1 MKLWSILA
9 FIGFVLVTIAQLN
22 TADLRGWPPAQGPDD
37 LANPETDLEPTR
49 PGRSAFKL
57 GECIRRTIA
66 YDVPTAEEYSG
77 PATLAVI
84 TCRSRSGAIFSLAAY
99 TLAAAGLL
107 ALVRIGRR
115 KRAARN

>member
-9 FIGFVLVTIAQLN
+9 VIGFLAVATAQLN
-22 TADLRGWPPAQGPDD
+22 TADLRGWPPEKGPDD
-37 LANPETDLEPTR
+37 LANPETLLAPTR
-49 PGRSAFKL
+49 PGRSTFTL

-84 TCRSRSGAIFSLAAY
+84 TCRSRSGAIFNLATY

-107 ALVRIGRR
+107 FLLRLGRR
-115 KRAARN
+115 RRGART